1 MVLIEQPASALQR
14 ESKVGMPA
22 LLSLVDIALCS
33 APAQQQQQRKQQ
45 RWRQAP
51 QSTGSAPRLLST
63 PSSPVLKGTT
73 PQAVRR
79 PKSPQPQ
86 LQTFSQLSVDRHRRK
101 LSSSTLASALG
112 GSALRADR
120 STSRSD
126 RPMSSSSPLLRASP
140 GGGRYAHL
148 ESMCEARPCARS
160 EAQARRSQGE
170 PTRGCTAKGG
180 KRMAGGAHTLAPNS
194 TRGSLRLTS
203 PQRSRQSVP
212 ERAAPL
218 RLPGEGH
225 RCRGGTR
232 QRAEST
238 HRRAAGV
245 SAQARRA
252 PSASAGAHH
261 WAAAHHCCECA
272 LRQPDH
278 VPDHVSQLSD

>member
-1 MVLIEQPASALQR
+1 MVLIDQPASALQR

-33 APAQQQQQRKQQ
+33 APAQQQQQQQQQQ

-51 QSTGSAPRLLST
+51 QPTGSADASQYAPRLLST
-63 PSSPVLKGTT
+63 PLSPVLKGTT

-79 PKSPQPQ
+79 PKTPQPQ

-120 STSRSD
+120 PTSRSD

-140 GGGRYAHL
+140 VGGRYAHL

-170 PTRGCTAKGG
+170 PNRGCTAE
-180 KRMAGGAHTLAPNS
+180 
-194 TRGSLRLTS
+194 
-203 PQRSRQSVP
+203 V
-212 ERAAPL
+212 
-218 RLPGEGH
+218 
-225 RCRGGTR
+225 
-232 QRAEST
+232 
-238 HRRAAGV
+238 V
-245 SAQARRA
+245 
-252 PSASAGAHH
+252 
-261 WAAAHHCCECA
+261 
-272 LRQPDH
+272 
-278 VPDHVSQLSD
+278 